1 MKCFGANATKAKAI
15 AKAKAKN
22 NITNEE
28 AKPESIARA

>member
-1 MKCFGANATKAKAI
+1 MKCFGANATKAKA
-15 AKAKAKN
+15 KS